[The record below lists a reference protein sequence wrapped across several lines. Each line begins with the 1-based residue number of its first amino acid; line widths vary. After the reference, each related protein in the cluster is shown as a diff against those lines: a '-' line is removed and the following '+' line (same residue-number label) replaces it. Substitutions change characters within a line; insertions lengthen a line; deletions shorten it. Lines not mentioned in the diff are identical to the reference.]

1 MIKRYSLPQMSQ
13 IWSEEHKLEL
23 WLKVELLA
31 CEAMN
36 QLGEIPDKEWKEIQT
51 KAQFDIKRM
60 LEIEEVTQHDVIAF
74 LTAVAEKVGP
84 ASRYIHLGLT
94 SSDVLDTGLAVQMV
108 EAADLLIKDL
118 QTLIEVT
125 KKRAKEYKKTVMVG
139 RSHGIHAEPTTFG
152 LKLALMADELGRSL
166 DRLNR
171 AREVIRVGQVSG
183 AVGTHANVDP
193 RVEKH
198 VCEKLGLE
206 PAKISTQI
214 LQRDRHAEYLMQLA
228 LVAATLEKY
237 AEEIRNLQKTEVRE
251 VEEFF
256 GKGQKGSSAMPH
268 KRNPIICERICGLA
282 RVIRGNAFAGLE
294 NVALWHERDI
304 THSSAE
310 RVILPDST
318 ILLDYLLVK
327 MTKVIEN
334 LLVYPERMIQNL
346 ELTRGLVFSQRVLL
360 ELAKKGLS
368 REKAYEIVQRN
379 AMKVWENGA
388 PFKEVLLK
396 DKELLAQLSQ
406 NEIEACFD
414 LEYHLKDV
422 ERTFKNLGLA

>member
-171 AREVIRVGQVSG
+171 AREIIRVGQVSG